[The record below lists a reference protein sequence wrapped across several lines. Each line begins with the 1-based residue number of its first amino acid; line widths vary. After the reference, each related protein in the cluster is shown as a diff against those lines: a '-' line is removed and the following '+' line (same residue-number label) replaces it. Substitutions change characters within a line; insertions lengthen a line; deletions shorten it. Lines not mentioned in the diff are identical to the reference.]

1 MLDKVFEEGRKYVD
15 SDFASVAYFGMAEAK
30 LKLDDKA
37 TAIQYC
43 RKAVDKAG
51 TSEILVAH
59 TLQRMYV
66 LLGAEEALTYC
77 KEKLEANPD
86 SLAANFAMFNL
97 TKNNGEYNRAVG
109 YIDKCLLII
118 GPDSPN
124 RVNYIMEKAEV
135 LTLAYNKT
143 SDNNYL
149 KKAVAEYESL
159 LVEMPNNTIV
169 LNNLA
174 YMLANINERLTEAL
188 QYAER
193 SLQARPNSPDFLDTY
208 AYLLHKNGRNLEA
221 AESLQAALQQ
231 YESQQVRI
239 PADVYEHLGMV
250 NEKLGA
256 QTEALA
262 AYKQALQIGAD
273 NLPRAT
279 EQRITSAI
287 ERLSR

>member
-1 MLDKVFEEGRKYVD
+1 MDKVFEEGRKYVD
-15 SDFASVAYFGMAEAK
+15 SDFTSVAYFAMAEAK

-59 TLQRMYV
+59 TLQRMYAI
-66 LLGAEEALTYC
+66 LGVEEALTYC

-97 TKNNGEYNRAVG
+97 TKINSEYNKAVG

-118 GPDSPN
+118 GPDSTN
-124 RVNYIMEKAEV
+124 RVGYIMKKAEI
-135 LTLAYNKT
+135 LTLAYHKT

-149 KKAVAEYESL
+149 KKAIAEYESL
-159 LVEMPNNTIV
+159 LVEMPNNTSV

-174 YMLANINERLTEAL
+174 YMLADINERLTEAL

-193 SLQARPNSPDFLDTY
+193 SLQARPNRPDFLDTH
-208 AYLLHKNGRNLEA
+208 AYVLHKNGRDSEA

-231 YESQQVRI
+231 YESQQVQI
-239 PADVYEHLGMV
+239 PPDVYEHLGMV

-256 QTEALA
+256 QAEAID
-262 AYKQALQIGAD
+262 AYKQALLIGAD
-273 NLPRAT
+273 NLPGAT
-279 EQRITSAI
+279 EQRIMSAI
-287 ERLSR
+287 ERLSQ

>member
-1 MLDKVFEEGRKYVD
+1 
-15 SDFASVAYFGMAEAK
+15 
-30 LKLDDKA
+30 
-37 TAIQYC
+37 
-43 RKAVDKAG
+43 
-51 TSEILVAH
+51 
-59 TLQRMYV
+59 
-66 LLGAEEALTYC
+66 
-77 KEKLEANPD
+77 
-86 SLAANFAMFNL
+86 
-97 TKNNGEYNRAVG
+97 
-109 YIDKCLLII
+109 
-118 GPDSPN
+118 
-124 RVNYIMEKAEV
+124 MEKAEV

-149 KKAVAEYESL
+149 KKAIAEYESL
-159 LVEMPNNTIV
+159 LVEMPNNTNV

-193 SLQARPNSPDFLDTY
+193 SLQARPNSPAFLDTY
-208 AYLLHKNGRNLEA
+208 AYVLHKNGRNSEA

-250 NEKLGA
+250 NEKLGE

-279 EQRITSAI
+279 EQRIMSAI
-287 ERLSR
+287 ERLSP